1 MGSCLRRCKR
11 LNIAMIEQSTEA
23 LAVSSP
29 YIQLFR
35 SELKLGL
42 LSSLLR
48 GEKRLSALREE
59 LGSSGS
65 TIIHA
70 LNDLE
75 AMNLTQQ
82 TDKYYKLT
90 PLGVIE
96 AQLIEEVSSTV
107 EVLEKFSDFW
117 LRHDI
122 TAIPNHL
129 LRRMGA
135 LRDSNLIQ
143 DDSTEL
149 DRVHLTFKQ
158 LLLSSRR
165 VRGVSPIFH
174 SDFIGAFQLMLSEGA
189 TVDLVL
195 SRGVLDKT
203 LTLADTRQIL
213 DYVER
218 DRLRIFVADE
228 LRVALTVTENSFSMG
243 LFSLNGEY
251 DYSRDLV
258 SSSPRAIEWGGE
270 LYQHFLKDA
279 ERLKLSDLGLD
290 DS

>member
-1 MGSCLRRCKR
+1 MRRCKR

-23 LAVSSP
+23 LAVSSL

-35 SELKLGL
+35 SELKLDI

-48 GEKRLSALREE
+48 GEKKLSALREE
-59 LGSSGS
+59 LSSSGS

-70 LNDLE
+70 LKDLE

-82 TDKYYKLT
+82 DGKHYKLT

-107 EVLEKFSDFW
+107 EVLEKFRDFW

-122 TAIPNHL
+122 TAIPSHL
-129 LRRMGA
+129 LRGMGA

-143 DDSTEL
+143 NDSTEL

-189 TVDLVL
+189 TADLILTREVL
-195 SRGVLDKT
+195 EKT
-203 LTLADTRQIL
+203 LTMADTEQIL
-213 DYVER
+213 AYVEK
-218 DRLRIFVADE
+218 DKLRIFLAGE
-228 LRVALTVTENSFSMG
+228 LRIALTVTENSFSMG
-243 LFSLNGEY
+243 FFSLNGAY

-258 SSSPRAIEWGGE
+258 SSSPRAIEWGEE
-270 LYQHFLKDA
+270 LFRHFLKDA
-279 ERLKLSDLGLD
+279 ERLELEDLG
-290 DS
+290 